1 MKIIFKKPSCPPKAN
16 SSKKDLVYQ
25 NHPRLLEPWFFKKYL
40 LFAYIFQVNF
50 SLIHPHHCW
59 VPTFNRWWSCEG
71 PESMAKDPGVFSR
84 FFFCHGFL
92 TRAPRWSCWNRDQ
105 DSPYGW
111 SALKGFEWSMI
122 CSKKNGDRNRNA
134 MAMISRHFRNKKG
147 RSLRCCNLFFPNTF
161 WKKFEKFVSSRKVA
175 AAKSSKC
182 TLNKTNQ
189 IYQMQGERTMPHL
202 TDVTQSWK
210 LDSVSM
216 HFLVPVTWLMP
227 INSKGKGFKPWG
239 SKISLSLQSRNFKKP
254 FQKWQ
259 PPKKLKHSIT
269 WLTETI
275 LSYLTARWAPHLKNM
290 SHNCWNLKY

>member
-161 WKKFEKFVSSRKVA
+161 WKKFEKFVFKKSC
-175 AAKSSKC
+175 SSKII
-182 TLNKTNQ
+182 KMYFKQNQ
-189 IYQMQGERTMPHL
+189 SNISNAGWAHHATPNRCH
-202 TDVTQSWK
+202 SK
-210 LDSVSM
+210 LEV
-216 HFLVPVTWLMP
+216 
-227 INSKGKGFKPWG
+227 GFCFHAFSCSG
-239 SKISLSLQSRNFKKP
+239 
-254 FQKWQ
+254 
-259 PPKKLKHSIT
+259 HM
-269 WLTETI
+269 
-275 LSYLTARWAPHLKNM
+275 AHAH
-290 SHNCWNLKY
+290 